1 MKRLL
6 CIHLLLLLIGL
17 AGCTAPDAS
26 VRPGPD
32 ETSSEPAERLE
43 EMQMEASDAGVTSRA
58 AKNPSHPAADEEEEE
73 ITFDPPAFTVER
85 IYFTRQNGTLYYY
98 STKDYVNHKLL
109 DNASEHGFI
118 ASDRLLVIVDGHR
131 LISTSY
137 DGREQRCIYATAH
150 SISNLYTDRR
160 GAFSPLDNRT
170 VVRLDLQTKEIDS
183 YKVDGPPIQFIV
195 PISNFRVRV
204 HPYSDLYLENPP
216 PADAPVLGSDY
227 YRKPFAI
234 DFRENK
240 G

>member
-6 CIHLLLLLIGL
+6 CIYLLLLSIGL
-17 AGCTAPDAS
+17 TGCAAPDSSAHSDMGHPASGPAGSLEEMPMDSLDAS
-26 VRPGPD
+26 V
-32 ETSSEPAERLE
+32 TSHAAES
-43 EMQMEASDAGVTSRA
+43 A
-58 AKNPSHPAADEEEEE
+58 SHPAADEEAEE
-73 ITFDPPAFTVER
+73 IAFDPPAFTVER

-131 LISTSY
+131 LIATNY
-137 DGREQRCIYATAH
+137 DGSDQRCIYATAH

-160 GAFSPLDNRT
+160 GAFFLLDHQT
-170 VVRLDLQTKEIDS
+170 VVRLDLQTKAIDS

-216 PADAPVLGSDY
+216 PADAPLLGSDY
-227 YRKPFAI
+227 FGKPFAI
-234 DFRENK
+234 DFRENQ